1 VRDVDVSGL
10 YPIIGEDVLY
20 LLCLAL
26 SLSVGTLSV
35 VFLVRSL
42 RKGDREGAWVSAAF
56 VGAASLIAAFSF
68 WYLALE

>member
-1 VRDVDVSGL
+1 MRDVDVSRL
-10 YPIIGEDVLY
+10 YPIGGEDVIY
-20 LLCLAL
+20 LFCLAL

-56 VGAASLIAAFSF
+56 VGAASLVAAFF
-68 WYLALE
+68 VWYLALE